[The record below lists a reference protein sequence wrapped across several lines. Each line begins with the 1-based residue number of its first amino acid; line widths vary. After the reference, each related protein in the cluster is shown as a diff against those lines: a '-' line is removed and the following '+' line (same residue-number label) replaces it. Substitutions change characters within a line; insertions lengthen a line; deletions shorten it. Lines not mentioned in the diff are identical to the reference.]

1 MTMPSHLT
9 LTLPPELGGHT
20 VAVDNKRFSIGRTPE
35 NDLCI
40 EDGSLSRRHALIENF
55 EGRFN
60 LSDCGSSNGTLVN
73 GTVVSGLTELSDW
86 DVLSFGT
93 VGDILV
99 RIERDSAAQPAEVK
113 DASSGF
119 TPSPAINPARSRSAG
134 PIDAERSWLSVPVI
148 AVASALIIILVAG
161 VALLISKSSNSRVGS
176 KPAITKQ
183 PSIADDNNNDNSARL
198 TNDSAPS
205 PGGDDSGETKPG
217 VADSTEL
224 TSIEAYA
231 SNVLTGISRDRHPV
245 LTARPLAEINSQV
258 QKYKGSASL
267 AEELRAMKRVLPQ
280 VSIAAKSNGL
290 TTPLAVYATLARI
303 DQDGGRADPA
313 QVAGS
318 LCPSL
323 AKMRAIFGDETFNDS
338 LLSVAALEEGASLQS
353 KITKLAGRVNDSV
366 ATIRSVWYLHD
377 HQIISD
383 QTHNF
388 VLRFIA
394 IGVIAQDPRKF
405 GIAADPL
412 TF

>member
-1 MTMPSHLT
+1 MPSCLT
-9 LTLPPELGGHT
+9 LTLPPELGGKT
-20 VAVDNKRFSIGRTPE
+20 VKVDTKRYSIGRTPE

-40 EDGSLSRRHALIENF
+40 EDSSLSRRHALIENI

-60 LSDCGSSNGTLVN
+60 LSDCGSSNGTLIN
-73 GTVVSGLTELSDW
+73 GAAVAALTELSDW
-86 DVLSFGT
+86 DVLTFGG

-99 RIERDSAAQPAEVK
+99 RIED
-113 DASSGF
+113 DASVADPTAAVNAASPLLAQG
-119 TPSPAINPARSRSAG
+119 PAIAPARSSK
-134 PIDAERSWLSVPVI
+134 PIVSDQSWLSGPVI
-148 AVASALIIILVAG
+148 AVSSAVIIILVAG
-161 VALLISKSSNSRVGS
+161 LALLIIKTSNSRGGP
-176 KPAITKQ
+176 KPAITKKQQ
-183 PSIADDNNNDNSARL
+183 PAIDDDNNDNSASL
-198 TNDSAPS
+198 PNDSAPTPS
-205 PGGDDSGETKPG
+205 VGDSGQSNPG
-217 VADSTEL
+217 AVDSSAL
-224 TSIEAYA
+224 PNIEAFA
-231 SNVLTGISRDRHPV
+231 SKVLTGISRDPHPV
-245 LTARPLAEINSQV
+245 LTERPLADINGQV
-258 QKYKGSASL
+258 QRYKGSPSL
-267 AEELRAMKRVLPQ
+267 AEELRAMKGVLPQ
-280 VSIAAKSNGL
+280 VAATAKGNGL

-303 DQDGGRADPA
+303 DKDGGRGDPA
-313 QVAGS
+313 QVAAS

-323 AKMRAIFGDETFNDS
+323 AKMRATFGDETFNDS

-377 HQIISD
+377 HQVISD

>member
-1 MTMPSHLT
+1 MPSRLT
-9 LTLPPELGGHT
+9 LTLPPELGGKT
-20 VAVDNKRFSIGRTPE
+20 VEVATKRYSIGRTPE
-35 NDLCI
+35 NDLFI
-40 EDGSLSRRHALIENF
+40 EDTSLSRRHALIENI

-73 GTVVSGLTELSDW
+73 GAAVAASTELSDW
-86 DVLSFGT
+86 DVLTFGG

-99 RIERDSAAQPAEVK
+99 RIEDDADGPVAAVK
-113 DASSGF
+113 AASPLLAQG
-119 TPSPAINPARSRSAG
+119 PAIASPPRSSQ
-134 PIDAERSWLSVPVI
+134 PIASDQSWLSGPVI
-148 AVASALIIILVAG
+148 AVASAVFIILIAG
-161 VALLISKSSNSRVGS
+161 LALLIIKTSNSRGGS
-176 KPAITKQ
+176 KPAITKKPQ
-183 PSIADDNNNDNSARL
+183 PLVDDDNNDNSASL
-198 TNDSAPS
+198 PNDSAPS
-205 PGGDDSGETKPG
+205 PSIGDSGQSDPG
-217 VADSTEL
+217 PVDSSEL
-224 TSIEAYA
+224 PNIEAFA
-231 SNVLTGISRDRHPV
+231 SKVLTGISRDPHPV
-245 LTARPLAEINSQV
+245 LTERPLADINGQV
-258 QKYKGSASL
+258 QRYKGSSSL
-267 AEELRAMKRVLPQ
+267 AEELGAMKRVLPQ
-280 VSIAAKSNGL
+280 VAAIAKSNGL

-303 DQDGGRADPA
+303 DKDGGRGDPA
-313 QVAGS
+313 QVAAS

-338 LLSVAALEEGASLQS
+338 LLSFAALQEGPSLQS

-377 HQIISD
+377 HQVISD